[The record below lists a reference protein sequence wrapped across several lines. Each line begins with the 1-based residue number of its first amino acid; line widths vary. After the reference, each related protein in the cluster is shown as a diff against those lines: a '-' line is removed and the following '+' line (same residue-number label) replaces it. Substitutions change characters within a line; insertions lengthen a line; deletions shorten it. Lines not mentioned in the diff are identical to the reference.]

1 MSFRTTRVSSTPFTS
16 KPTLSARRYVIW
28 RHICA
33 RAFLKMVFSY
43 LCTPV
48 LFCQQDR
55 ENPDVSNR
63 LGTIDRRYQELLEL
77 AEVRKQRLLNALA
90 LYQLYNEADNVEQ
103 WIAEK
108 V

>member
-1 MSFRTTRVSSTPFTS
+1 MSFV
-16 KPTLSARRYVIW
+16 
-28 RHICA
+28 
-33 RAFLKMVFSY
+33 
-43 LCTPV
+43 
-48 LFCQQDR
+48 FCQQDR

>member
-1 MSFRTTRVSSTPFTS
+1 
-16 KPTLSARRYVIW
+16 
-28 RHICA
+28 
-33 RAFLKMVFSY
+33 MVFSY
-43 LCTPV
+43 FCTPV
-48 LFCQQDR
+48 LFCRQDR

>member
-1 MSFRTTRVSSTPFTS
+1 
-16 KPTLSARRYVIW
+16 
-28 RHICA
+28 
-33 RAFLKMVFSY
+33 MVFSY
-43 LCTPV
+43 FCTRV
-48 LFCQQDR
+48 LFCRQDR